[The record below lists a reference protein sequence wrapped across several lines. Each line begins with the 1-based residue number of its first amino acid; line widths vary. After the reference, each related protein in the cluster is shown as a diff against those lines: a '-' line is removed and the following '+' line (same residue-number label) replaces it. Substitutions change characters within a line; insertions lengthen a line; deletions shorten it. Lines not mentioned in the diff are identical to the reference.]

1 MQGAMI
7 IQVSVFTWL
16 EFHFIR
22 ENMKIT
28 EIPRAFTTRITFRYN
43 KRDDLHE
50 VAYFIGIA
58 AIAVYMSIDLQDIH
72 VDEWCCRGNRCL
84 LVVGFLNEK
93 NAKSLRSTFDQS
105 CFTNVFYHSLN
116 IGLLNKVSQDLTSAA
131 LATSPT
137 LKQVHPD

>member
-1 MQGAMI
+1 MI

-28 EIPRAFTTRITFRYN
+28 EIPRIPTTRITFRYN

-58 AIAVYMSIDLQDIH
+58 TIAVYMSIDLQDTH
-72 VDEWCCRGNRCL
+72 VVTSDAVAGIDAFYLSVFKREIVQLLIEVVLRMFFTTRCIS
-84 LVVGFLNEK
+84 V
-93 NAKSLRSTFDQS
+93 
-105 CFTNVFYHSLN
+105 C
-116 IGLLNKVSQDLTSAA
+116 
-131 LATSPT
+131 
-137 LKQVHPD
+137 